1 MSLAYKISAWN
12 RKRKLKLFLK
22 EFQPITEKTILDTGF
37 QDEEYTGTENF
48 LEKDFSYLN
57 QITALSL
64 DAPKA
69 SLATYPNLRVVTYD
83 GKVFPFPDQSF
94 DICWS
99 NAVLEHVGTEEQQVL
114 FLKEIKRVA
123 KTAFIT
129 TPNKYFPIE
138 VHTLTPLLHF
148 LPKEVFDRY
157 LSLIGKEWAAGDYMK
172 LLSVWDVH
180 RLLHKAGV
188 KNYKIFKNRF
198 FLFPMDFA
206 IVFKAD

>member
-22 EFQPITEKTILDTGF
+22 EFQPTTETTILDTGF

-48 LEKDFSYLN
+48 LEKNFSYLN

-148 LPKEVFDRY
+148 LPKEIFDRY

-180 RLLHKAGV
+180 RLLHQAGV

-206 IVFKAD
+206 IVFKAN